1 MKYKN
6 LIIIGTSHIAKQ
18 SVDEVK
24 ELIEQE
30 KPEIIALELDHRR
43 LSALLNK
50 NTGTKVGIKNIFKI
64 GIKGYFFVKIGGWAE
79 KKLGKIVGVAPGTE
93 MLTAYELAK
102 QKKIKVFLIDQD
114 IEVTLKRFSKSLS
127 WKEKWNFVVD
137 VFKTSIF
144 RKGQKFDLSKVPSKK
159 IIRGLLEEVKK
170 RYPNVYKV
178 LVKERNYAI
187 AKNLHT
193 IMKQEQEKKII
204 AIIGAGHEEE
214 VVELIKKHEKNLV
227 EHIHYSYSFSE

>member
-187 AKNLHT
+187 AKNLYT

>member
-43 LSALLNK
+43 LYALLNK

-79 KKLGKIVGVAPGTE
+79 KKLGKMVGVAPGTE

-127 WKEKWNFVVD
+127 WKEKWNFGID
-137 VFKTSIF
+137 VMKAFIF